1 MNWHTHCVNY
11 RQLYLVNQLLWNK
24 GLQGS
29 SVITSPLWTGSYE
42 NTVKPP
48 LNSPPPGTCEW
59 LLNGGWPLNMGLSY
73 ISIIISRNITLLR
86 NKWAMGEALLVH
98 KHSSTPISNSIF
110 FHQILQLKPNQK
122 YQALDS
128 HFTEMTTVWELS
140 LGWPKGGRAR
150 LTLGRTRKV
159 SHTPTLVR
167 GAT

>member
-29 SVITSPLWTGSYE
+29 SVITSPLWIGSYE

-48 LNSPPPGTCEW
+48 LNSPPPGTCKW
-59 LLNGGWPLNMGLSY
+59 LLSGGWPLNMGLSY

-98 KHSSTPISNSIF
+98 KRSSTPISNSISFIKF
-110 FHQILQLKPNQK
+110 FNWSQTKNIKHLI
-122 YQALDS
+122 ADS
-128 HFTEMTTVWELS
+128 QRWQQCEN
-140 LGWPKGGRAR
+140 
-150 LTLGRTRKV
+150 
-159 SHTPTLVR
+159 SHWDGQMVAAP
-167 GAT
+167 A